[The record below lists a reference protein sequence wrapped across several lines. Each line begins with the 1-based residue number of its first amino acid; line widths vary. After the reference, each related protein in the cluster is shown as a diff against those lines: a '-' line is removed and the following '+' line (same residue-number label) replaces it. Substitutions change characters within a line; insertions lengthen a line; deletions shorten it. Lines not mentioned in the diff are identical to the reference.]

1 MGLLDIIIHCP
12 HWNMDH
18 EFKIFTMN
26 QGLTLSV
33 RCMMVWKNKIW
44 YFYYYILSSTYDHN
58 DLRNVLIGGTRI
70 ILHGSLE
77 SGFFFLQ
84 LRKTSLLGHS
94 YIKDRWLCVRQ
105 TDKNI
110 YAIVA
115 LLASDFFLI
124 MLTDLGEISCWIHVQ
139 IESRHFY
146 MY

>member
-1 MGLLDIIIHCP
+1 MGLLDIIICCAHR
-12 HWNMDH
+12 NMDH
-18 EFKIFTMN
+18 ELKIFTMN
-26 QGLTLSV
+26 QCLTLSV

-44 YFYYYILSSTYDHN
+44 YFYYYILSSIWGMF
-58 DLRNVLIGGTRI
+58 LKKPR
-70 ILHGSLE
+70 E
-77 SGFFFLQ
+77 SHCMAAWNLWVFFLQ

-115 LLASDFFLI
+115 LLASGFLII